1 MTPFKHQDL
10 RAREKNALHLSKVQS
25 TIICVGTNNANEV
38 ENVFLGDLEL
48 SPLGARELAA
58 SQLTN
63 DALVLLQTALS
74 STGVTQ
80 KQLAEILGIGE
91 SRVSQVVNGDGNLK
105 LTTFARYMRALGYS
119 VNLEVHPVSAETPLL
134 SRARRLV
141 KTNSGQSSAG

>member
-1 MTPFKHQDL
+1 MTKQAKAALTVFEDL
-10 RAREKNALHLSKVQS
+10 
-25 TIICVGTNNANEV
+25 GT
-38 ENVFLGDLEL
+38 

-105 LTTFARYMRALGYS
+105 LTTFARYMRALGYA
-119 VNLEVHPVSAETPLL
+119 VTFNVTPVERTSPELT
-134 SRARRLV
+134 RERR
-141 KTNSGQSSAG
+141 KPAITSSQRKVINP

>member
-1 MTPFKHQDL
+1 MTKESSSALTLFDDL
-10 RAREKNALHLSKVQS
+10 GA
-25 TIICVGTNNANEV
+25 
-38 ENVFLGDLEL
+38 

-91 SRVSQVVNGDGNLK
+91 SRVSQVVNGEGNLK
-105 LTTFARYMRALGYS
+105 LATFARYMRALGYAVT
-119 VNLEVHPVSAETPLL
+119 VNVTPVERNIPELT
-134 SRARRLV
+134 RERRKPAITTSKATLI
-141 KTNSGQSSAG
+141 NP

>member
-1 MTPFKHQDL
+1 MTKQAKAALTVFDDL
-10 RAREKNALHLSKVQS
+10 
-25 TIICVGTNNANEV
+25 GT
-38 ENVFLGDLEL
+38 

-105 LTTFARYMRALGYS
+105 LTTFARYMRALGYAVT
-119 VNLEVHPVSAETPLL
+119 VNVTPVEGNSPEL
-134 SRARRLV
+134 SRDRRKPAITTSQTKV
-141 KTNSGQSSAG
+141 ITP

>member
-1 MTPFKHQDL
+1 MTKQN
-10 RAREKNALHLSKVQS
+10 KSALTVFEHLGA
-25 TIICVGTNNANEV
+25 T
-38 ENVFLGDLEL
+38 
-48 SPLGARELAA
+48 PLGARELAA

-105 LTTFARYMRALGYS
+105 LTTFARYMRALGYA
-119 VNLEVHPVSAETPLL
+119 VTFNVTPVERTSPELT
-134 SRARRLV
+134 RERR
-141 KTNSGQSSAG
+141 KPAITSSQRKVINP

>member
-1 MTPFKHQDL
+1 MTKQN
-10 RAREKNALHLSKVQS
+10 KSALTVFEHLGA
-25 TIICVGTNNANEV
+25 T
-38 ENVFLGDLEL
+38 
-48 SPLGARELAA
+48 PLGARELAA

-105 LTTFARYMRALGYS
+105 LTTFARYMRALGYA
-119 VNLEVHPVSAETPLL
+119 VTFNVTPVERTSPELT
-134 SRARRLV
+134 RERR
-141 KTNSGQSSAG
+141 KPAITSSQTKVINP

>member
-1 MTPFKHQDL
+1 MTKQAKAALTVFEDL
-10 RAREKNALHLSKVQS
+10 
-25 TIICVGTNNANEV
+25 GT
-38 ENVFLGDLEL
+38 

-105 LTTFARYMRALGYS
+105 LTTFARDMRALGYA
-119 VNLEVHPVSAETPLL
+119 VTFNVTPVERTSPELT
-134 SRARRLV
+134 RERR
-141 KTNSGQSSAG
+141 KPAITSSQRKVINP

>member
-1 MTPFKHQDL
+1 MTKQARAALTVFDDL
-10 RAREKNALHLSKVQS
+10 GA
-25 TIICVGTNNANEV
+25 
-38 ENVFLGDLEL
+38 

-105 LTTFARYMRALGYS
+105 LTTFARYMRALGYAVT
-119 VNLEVHPVSAETPLL
+119 VNVTPVEHNIPEL
-134 SRARRLV
+134 SRLRR
-141 KTNSGQSSAG
+141 KPAITSSQRKDINP

>member
-1 MTPFKHQDL
+1 MTKQSKSALTVFDDL
-10 RAREKNALHLSKVQS
+10 GA
-25 TIICVGTNNANEV
+25 
-38 ENVFLGDLEL
+38 

-105 LTTFARYMRALGYS
+105 LTTFARYMRALGYAVT
-119 VNLEVHPVSAETPLL
+119 VNVTPVERNIPELT
-134 SRARRLV
+134 RARR
-141 KTNSGQSSAG
+141 KPAITSSQARLINP

>member
-1 MTPFKHQDL
+1 MTKESSSALTLFDDL
-10 RAREKNALHLSKVQS
+10 GA
-25 TIICVGTNNANEV
+25 
-38 ENVFLGDLEL
+38 

-91 SRVSQVVNGDGNLK
+91 SRVSQVVNGEGNLK
-105 LTTFARYMRALGYS
+105 LATFARYMRALGYAVT
-119 VNLEVHPVSAETPLL
+119 VNVTPVERNIPELT
-134 SRARRLV
+134 RERR
-141 KTNSGQSSAG
+141 KPAITSSKATLINP

>member
-1 MTPFKHQDL
+1 MTKESRSALTLFDDL
-10 RAREKNALHLSKVQS
+10 GA
-25 TIICVGTNNANEV
+25 
-38 ENVFLGDLEL
+38 

-63 DALVLLQTALS
+63 DALVLLQTALA

-105 LTTFARYMRALGYS
+105 LTTFARYMRALGYAVT
-119 VNLEVHPVSAETPLL
+119 VNITPVERNIPELN
-134 SRARRLV
+134 RARR
-141 KTNSGQSSAG
+141 KPAITSGQAGLINP

>member
-1 MTPFKHQDL
+1 MTKESKSALTHFDDL
-10 RAREKNALHLSKVQS
+10 GA
-25 TIICVGTNNANEV
+25 
-38 ENVFLGDLEL
+38 

-74 STGVTQ
+74 TTGVSQ

-91 SRVSQVVNGDGNLK
+91 SRVSQVVNGDGNVK

-119 VNLEVHPVSAETPLL
+119 VTLDVMPIDSGVPVL
-134 SRARRLV
+134 SRARRQMPI
-141 KTNSGQSSAG
+141 TPRRPTAINP